1 MSESRRRGQWLL
13 GVLVIA
19 CVVAVAAATWR
30 FRRVKV
36 TGDTAEQ
43 RIASVIKIA
52 DDRPRGYA
60 EALADTARNDPDAGV
75 RSTALACLNG
85 NWIPDVRSAVVEAT
99 RDDDPQVR
107 KSACISL
114 MAYDD
119 EATVQRLTTICH
131 EETNEDVR
139 QAAVL
144 ALAANENPYAAVA
157 LMTMVEQ
164 GETPELRRAAAK
176 AMIDKVNIAVTE
188 LPEDQLAWDNMLE
201 SFRMSLVVEAA
212 YDQTGTPLV
221 RDEAAR
227 HRLQAHHGEKC
238 HCESAPG
245 GLSPEIPES
254 EE

>member
-1 MSESRRRGQWLL
+1 LL

-19 CVVAVAAATWR
+19 CVVAVAAAAWR

-43 RIASVIKIA
+43 RIASVIRIA

-85 NWIPDVRSAVVEAT
+85 SRAPDVGSAVMQAT

-107 KSACISL
+107 ESACILL

-119 EATVQRLTTICH
+119 EATVQRLAEICH
-131 EETNEDVR
+131 EDTDDGVR
-139 QAAVL
+139 GAAFV
-144 ALAANENPYAAVA
+144 ALAANESPYATIA
-157 LMTMVEQ
+157 LMEMTEY
-164 GETPELRRAAAK
+164 GETPEMRRAAAK
-176 AMIDKVNIAVTE
+176 AMIDKVNILVTE
-188 LPEDQLAWDNMLE
+188 LPEDQDTWDNMVE
-201 SFRMSLVVEAA
+201 AFRMSLVVEAA
-212 YDQTGTPLV
+212 YDQTGTPLLH
-221 RDEAAR
+221 DEAAH
-227 HRLQAHHGEKC
+227 HRIHAEHDEVCHGEG
-238 HCESAPG
+238 APG
-245 GLSPEIPES
+245 GLSPEIPPNG